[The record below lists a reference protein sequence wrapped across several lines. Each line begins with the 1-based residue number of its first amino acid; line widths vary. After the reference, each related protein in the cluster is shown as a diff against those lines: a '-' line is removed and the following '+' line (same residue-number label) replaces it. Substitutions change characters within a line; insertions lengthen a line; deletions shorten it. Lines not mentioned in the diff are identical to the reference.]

1 MIMRNLIA
9 RISRFIHRISGK
21 YSQLDVDKTA
31 SGLAQCLV
39 AAPPTKEQKE
49 EKYRQQLLR
58 GVKGKDKNQV
68 IDHIKKLSTE
78 NDPLEN
84 IDISLEDSTKK
95 INININVDDVR
106 HTIKEIREEI
116 SAEKDT
122 QRAEDIIR
130 GMGKWPNSINRD
142 ARRKK

>member
-9 RISRFIHRISGK
+9 RISRFIHKISGK

-39 AAPPTKEQKE
+39 AAPLTKEQKE

-58 GVKGKDKNQV
+58 GVRDEDKNQV

-84 IDISLEDSTKK
+84 IDIPLEDSTKRVN
-95 INININVDDVR
+95 ININIDDVQYS
-106 HTIKEIREEI
+106 IKEI
-116 SAEKDT
+116 SAEKDA

-130 GMGKWPNSINRD
+130 GIGKWPNSINRD
-142 ARRKK
+142 VRRKK